1 MAMKREGKALREIR
15 VAIDRAYSKYGPPTP
30 TPMPPE

>member
-1 MAMKREGKALREIR
+1 MKQAGKTLREIR
-15 VAIDRAYSKYGPPTP
+15 AAIDRAYSKYGPPTP